1 MAADLNGA
9 AAPTP
14 VCEVVGVSK
23 GYGGVQALAGV
34 DLAIHPGQVHA
45 IVGENGA
52 GKSTLMK
59 ILAGAERPDGGEL
72 RVRGRRTS
80 LANVEQAGREGIA
93 IVFQELSLF
102 PDLDVLANL
111 FGVHQPSRLGFVARG
126 EMRRRAQPL
135 LDRIGLRVDVDRTV
149 AGLNLG
155 ERQLVEITRALLAQ
169 SQVLILDEP
178 NSALNASESE
188 RLFEV
193 VRDLRGRGVAVIFI
207 SHRLE
212 EVFRIA
218 DVVSVMRNGRVV
230 ETVPC
235 AETTIKQV
243 VTAMIGREPS
253 PAAARVH
260 RRVREGH
267 PLRLEQVSVKGSVEA
282 VDLTIAPGEI
292 VGLAGLDG
300 AGFVTVLDV
309 IFGRRAPDSG
319 TVTLPSGKPGP
330 RNVAAAVRAG
340 VARVPAD
347 RVNESVSLE
356 QSIAEN
362 VSHVTAGALG
372 RHGFLL
378 RRRRLAERV
387 VRQRDALQIRMASP
401 WSPVK
406 QLSGGNQQKVAVAKW
421 LEADPGVILL
431 DDPTRGVDVGAKEEI
446 YEIVRRFAQ
455 EGRVVLMS
463 SSELPEYAQLCDRV
477 LVFYRGRICGELSSE
492 QITDHT
498 LLEAINTGEV
508 S

>member
-1 MAADLNGA
+1 M
-9 AAPTP
+9 
-14 VCEVVGVSK
+14 CEVVGVRKS
-23 GYGGVQALAGV
+23 YGGVQALAGV

-59 ILAGAERPDGGEL
+59 ILAGAERPDEGEL
-72 RVRGRRTS
+72 LVGGRPTS
-80 LANVEQAGREGIA
+80 FANVEEASRDGIA

-126 EMRRRAQPL
+126 EMRRRARPL

-155 ERQLVEITRALLAQ
+155 ERQLVEITRALLAE
-169 SQVLILDEP
+169 SRVLILDEP

-188 RLFEV
+188 RLFDV
-193 VRDLRGRGVAVIFI
+193 VRDLRARGVAVIFI

-218 DVVSVMRNGRVV
+218 DVVSVMRNGTVV
-230 ETVPC
+230 ETVRC

-253 PAAARVH
+253 PAAARA
-260 RRVREGH
+260 RREVGDGQ
-267 PLRLEQVSVKGSVEA
+267 PLRLEQVSVKGSIEA
-282 VDLTIAPGEI
+282 VDLTVAPGEI

-319 TVTLPSGKPGP
+319 SVTLPSGKPGP
-330 RNVAAAVRAG
+330 TSVSAAVRAG

-372 RHGFLL
+372 RHGFRL
-378 RRRRLAERV
+378 RRGRLAEHAA
-387 VRQRDALQIRMASP
+387 RQRDALQIRMASP

-406 QLSGGNQQKVAVAKW
+406 QLSGGNQQKVALAKW

-446 YEIVRRFAQ
+446 YEIVRRLAQ

-477 LVFYRGRICGELSSE
+477 LVFYRGRIVGELRGE
-492 QITDHT
+492 QTTDHA
-498 LLEAINTGEV
+498 LLEAINTGVVPPPAQSEV
-508 S
+508 N